1 MVNNV
6 FILFT
11 SIFGPNIRWST
22 QGHSIIQVFHLSWTF
37 GDQHLGLSTNIL
49 DYRPKIQDF
58 RCVVYNKSKILDY
71 QIDNPRFSICYTS
84 GVENPRFSI
93 DNPSLSTWFWIL
105 DYQIEKT
112 WIFALINQDFR
123 FVVHLASKILDY
135 QVIILVFQ
143 LFNDILD
150 YQIEKLG
157 FHFDN
162 PGFSTYCTKQVE
174 NLGLSTENPSFSEP
188 MSNNLKN
195 LDFRVENL
203 GLSNDNPSFSITYR
217 KSWIINWKSK
227 FFLKILDYQ
236 LKILDFR
243 PIIQDFRF
251 IGHWAYHTL
260 LLMFWWS
267 FLLRT

>member
-1 MVNNV
+1 M
-6 FILFT
+6 
-11 SIFGPNIRWST
+11 
-22 QGHSIIQVFHLSWTF
+22 
-37 GDQHLGLSTNIL
+37 
-49 DYRPKIQDF
+49 
-58 RCVVYNKSKILDY
+58 
-71 QIDNPRFSICYTS
+71 
-84 GVENPRFSI
+84 
-93 DNPSLSTWFWIL
+93 
-105 DYQIEKT
+105 
-112 WIFALINQDFR
+112 NQDFR
-123 FVVHLASKILDY
+123 FVVHLVSKILDY
-135 QVIILVFQ
+135 QVIIQVFQ
-143 LFNDILD
+143 LVNDILD

-203 GLSNDNPSFSITYR
+203 GLSSDNPSFSITHR

-243 PIIQDFRF
+243 PIIQDVGRKSKIFDLLDIEPTRNVYRF
-251 IGHWAYHTL
+251 N
-260 LLMFWWS
+260 
-267 FLLRT
+267 